1 MNMEIILIAII
12 VSASCALCGVF
23 LVLRRMSLMGDAISH
38 SIIIGIV
45 LGFFISK
52 TLSSSIPLIGAV
64 IAGMVSVIFTEVLQK
79 TKLIKSDTAIGL
91 VFPFLFSLG
100 VILVSLYAGN
110 VHLDT
115 DSVLLGELAFAPFD
129 RISFFAISLPKS
141 LVQMICI
148 LLFDLVFIILFFKEL
163 KLTTFDPNL
172 AKSLGFSPSIMH
184 YSLMFAVSLTC
195 VGAFDSVGAVLVT
208 ALMIAPAAA
217 ALLLTN
223 SLFYMIILSIF
234 IASASSISGFYLA
247 VKIDGSISGS
257 MATMTGIFFLLAY
270 LFSPKDGL
278 VKRRAEQKIDFAVK
292 MLIVHLLHHQGE
304 ENMISE
310 CREEH
315 LCEHINWTEK
325 KAHAVVL
332 AAKRLGYIKKE
343 NGLLLLSPLGRNEA
357 EKSITNI

>member
-1 MNMEIILIAII
+1 M
-12 VSASCALCGVF
+12 
-23 LVLRRMSLMGDAISH
+23 
-38 SIIIGIV
+38 
-45 LGFFISK
+45 
-52 TLSSSIPLIGAV
+52 
-64 IAGMVSVIFTEVLQK
+64 
-79 TKLIKSDTAIGL
+79 
-91 VFPFLFSLG
+91 
-100 VILVSLYAGN
+100 VSLYAGN

-223 SLFYMIILSIF
+223 SLFYMIIISIG

-257 MATMTGIFFLLAY
+257 MAAMTGIFFLLAY

-278 VKRRAEQKIDFAVK
+278 VKRKAEQKNLKIDFAVK

-325 KAHAVVL
+325 KAHAVVF